1 MRYHAIADVLSIKI
15 AFDAHALF
23 EILTL
28 QSFAEVFSQIRVG
41 GHAVADENMIELE
54 RTILRPPPKQL
65 KHNKHSEGCACTL
78 G

>member
-1 MRYHAIADVLSIKI
+1 MTDTMIRKGWHAGVKLEKRKCAP
-15 AFDAHALF
+15 
-23 EILTL
+23 
-28 QSFAEVFSQIRVG
+28 FAEVFSQIRVG
-41 GHAVADENMIELE
+41 GYTVADENMIELE